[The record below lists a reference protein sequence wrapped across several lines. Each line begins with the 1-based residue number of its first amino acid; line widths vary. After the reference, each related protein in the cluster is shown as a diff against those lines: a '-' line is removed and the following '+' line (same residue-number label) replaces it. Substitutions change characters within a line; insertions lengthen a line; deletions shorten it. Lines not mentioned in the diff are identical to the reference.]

1 MKTKNNRRQF
11 LQATV
16 AAGALGSAS
25 LEVAAA
31 APPAKKNVN
40 IYTEKLGLR
49 PIING
54 VGTVTMLGGS
64 IMPPEVVQAMV
75 EASRHFIPL
84 ADLQQRV
91 GERIA
96 ELLAVPAAMVSCGAA
111 SGITVATAA
120 CIAGGDPRK
129 VSQLPDT
136 TGLKNEIVQQKT
148 HRSGYE
154 AQMLLVGAK
163 IVWVETRAELDRAIN
178 ERTAMMFFLNKADP
192 HGQIKRQEWIQIGK
206 ERNVP
211 TFNDAA
217 ADVPPVDRLS
227 SYVKEGFDLVA
238 FSGGKGLL
246 GPQASGI
253 LLGRK
258 DLVAAAQR
266 AISPHGGI
274 GRGMKVGKEEMMGL
288 LAALER
294 FLKTDH
300 AAERRK
306 LQGKAD
312 HIIEAVA
319 RIDGV
324 KAQTYVPE
332 IANEVPHVILE
343 WDEHKLGRTSQ
354 EIVRQLREGEPPI
367 AVSQDGQGKL
377 RISVWMM
384 QGDEHRIVARR
395 LKEIWSQGIARS

>member
-25 LEVAAA
+25 LKSAAA
-31 APPAKKNVN
+31 ARPAKKTVN

-54 VGTVTMLGGS
+54 VGTVTMLGGT

-75 EASRHFIPL
+75 EASRHFVPL
-84 ADLQQRV
+84 SDLQQRV

-96 ELLAVPAAMVSCGAA
+96 ELLGVPAAMVSCGAA

-120 CIAGGDPRK
+120 CMAAGDPRK
-129 VSQLPDT
+129 IGQLPDT
-136 TGLKNEIVQQKT
+136 TSLKNEIVQQKS

-163 IVWVETRAELDRAIN
+163 IVWVETRAELDRAIG
-178 ERTAMMFFLNKADP
+178 ERTAMMFFLNKSDP
-192 HGQIKRQEWIQIGK
+192 LGQIKRQEWIQIGK

-217 ADVPPVDRLS
+217 ADVPPVDRLW
-227 SYVKEGFDLVA
+227 SYVKDGFDLVA

-258 DLVAAAQR
+258 DLVAAAQH

-274 GRGMKVGKEEMMGL
+274 GRGMKVGKEEIMGL

-306 LQGKAD
+306 LQSRAD
-312 HIIEAVA
+312 HIIETLA
-319 RIDGV
+319 RIEGV
-324 KAQTYVPE
+324 NARIHVPE
-332 IANEVPHVILE
+332 IANELPHVTLE
-343 WDEHKLGRTSQ
+343 WDEQKLGRTSQ
-354 EIVRQLREGEPPI
+354 EVVRQLREGEPPI
-367 AVSQDGQGKL
+367 VISRDGQGKL

-395 LKEIWSQGIARS
+395 LKEIWSQGGARS

>member
-25 LEVAAA
+25 FKSAAA
-31 APPAKKNVN
+31 ARPAKKTGN
-40 IYTEKLGLR
+40 IYTEKLGMR

-54 VGTVTMLGGS
+54 VGVVTVLGGS
-64 IMPPEVVQAMV
+64 IMPPEVVEAMV
-75 EASRHFIPL
+75 DASRHFIDLP
-84 ADLQQRV
+84 DLQRRV

-96 ELLAVPAAMVSCGAA
+96 ELLGVPAAMVSCGAA
-111 SGITVATAA
+111 SAITVATAA
-120 CIAGGDPRK
+120 CMAGGDPRK
-129 VSQLPDT
+129 VGQLYDSPP
-136 TGLKNEIVQQKT
+136 LKNEIVQQKT

-154 AQMLLVGAK
+154 AQMQLVGAK
-163 IVWVETRAELDRAIN
+163 IVWVETRAELNQAIN
-178 ERTAMMFFLNKADP
+178 DRTAMMFFLNKADP
-192 HGQIKRQEWIQIGK
+192 LGQIKRQEWIQVGK

-217 ADVPPVDRLS
+217 SDVPPPDRLW
-227 SYVKEGFDLVA
+227 SYVKDGFDLVA

-246 GPQASGI
+246 GPQATG
-253 LLGRK
+253 LVLGRK

-266 AISPHGGI
+266 AISPHGGV
-274 GRGMKVGKEEMMGL
+274 GRGMKVGKEELMGVL
-288 LAALER
+288 VALER

-306 LQGKAD
+306 LENRAE
-312 HIIEAVA
+312 HIIETFTD
-319 RIDGV
+319 IKGV
-324 KAQTYVPE
+324 NAQKYVPE
-332 IANEVPHVILE
+332 IANELPHVLLE
-343 WDEHKLGRTSQ
+343 WDEQKLGRTSQ

-367 AVSQDGQGKL
+367 AVSQDGQGKI

-384 QGDEHRIVARR
+384 RGDEHRIVARR
-395 LKEIWSQGIARS
+395 LKEIWSQGVARS

>member
-1 MKTKNNRRQF
+1 MKSKKNRRQF

-16 AAGALGSAS
+16 SAGTLASAGF
-25 LEVAAA
+25 EAMAAA
-31 APPAKKNVN
+31 RPAKKTAN
-40 IYTEKLGLR
+40 IYAEKLALR

-54 VGTVTMLGGS
+54 VGTVTNLGGS

-75 EASRHFIPL
+75 DASRHFVPL

-96 ELLAVPAAMVSCGAA
+96 ELLGVPAAMVSCGAA
-111 SGITVATAA
+111 SAITVATAA
-120 CIAGGDPRK
+120 CVAGGDPK
-129 VSQLPDT
+129 KIGQLPDT
-136 TGLKNEIVQQKT
+136 TGLRNEIVQQRS

-154 AQMLLVGAK
+154 AQMLLVGTK
-163 IVWVETRAELDRAIN
+163 IVWVETRADVDRAVN
-178 ERTAMMFFLNKADP
+178 ERTAMMFFLNKAEP
-192 HGQIKRQEWIQIGK
+192 QGQIKRQEWIQIGK
-206 ERNVP
+206 ERKVP

-246 GPQASGI
+246 GPQASGL
-253 LLGRK
+253 LLGRA

-274 GRGMKVGKEEMMGL
+274 GRGMKVGKEEMIGL
-288 LAALER
+288 LAAVER
-294 FLKTDH
+294 YLKTDH

-306 LQGKAD
+306 LEGRAD
-312 HIIEAVA
+312 HIVEALA
-319 RIDGV
+319 RIEGLN
-324 KAQTYVPE
+324 ARRHVPE
-332 IANEVPHVILE
+332 IANEVPHVLLE
-343 WDEHKLGRTSQ
+343 WDEGKLGRTSRQ
-354 EIVRQLREGEPPI
+354 VVQQLREGEPPI
-367 AVSQDGQGKL
+367 AVSQDGEGKI

-384 QGDEHRIVARR
+384 QGDEHRVVARR
-395 LKEIWSQGIARS
+395 LKEIWSEGVARS